1 MKKDE
6 IYAILND
13 WNLWNQRLRT
23 GIERPV
29 YLHKLQSVLPS
40 GQVVVITGPRRS
52 GKSFVMRQ
60 LAQGL
65 VDNGVSASQI
75 LLVNFEDPRFSQ
87 LNASLLQE
95 IFETYLEYMRPSG
108 RPYLFLDEIQEVDQ
122 WEKWV
127 RTTHELNKAVVIISG
142 SNAKL
147 LSTELSTVLT
157 GRHLDTRVLPLSF
170 SEFLLFNDLNLRE
183 QKDIVLN
190 QTRVNGL
197 WQDYLTN
204 GGFPETVAS
213 DNTKEILLRYFEDL
227 AEKDLARRYH
237 LRKADKIKELA
248 RFYLS
253 NTARPTTFTSVGKF
267 LDVTA
272 ATAER
277 FSHYLEN
284 AFLCFFLRRFSFTV
298 KEQTKS
304 PRKVYSVDIGLARAV
319 GFESSP
325 NIGWHAENLVF
336 LELLRRQS
344 DNPDLELFYWKDVQ
358 HHEVDF
364 VLKEKEHVVQ
374 LIQVV
379 WDMSNSKV
387 REREKKNLLKA
398 MSELK
403 CQNGMILTADFAGE
417 EDVAGMKVIY
427 RPIADWLLFGKL

>member
-13 WNLWNQRLRT
+13 WNLWNHRLKT
-23 GIERPV
+23 GVERPV
-29 YLHKLQSVLPS
+29 YLRKLQSILPS

-65 VDNGVSASQI
+65 VDNGVPANQI
-75 LLVNFEDPRFSQ
+75 LLVNFEDPRFSP
-87 LNASLLQE
+87 LDAGLLQG
-95 IFETYLEYMRPSG
+95 IFETYLEYMRPAG
-108 RPYLFLDEIQEVDQ
+108 KPYIFLDEIQEVDQ

-127 RTTHELNKAVVIISG
+127 RTMHELNKAAIVISG

-183 QKDIVLN
+183 QNDLVLN

-197 WQDYLTN
+197 WRDYLSN
-204 GGFPETVAS
+204 GGFPETVGS
-213 DNTKEILLRYFEDL
+213 DNKKEILFHYFDDL

-237 LRKADKIKELA
+237 LRKAEKIKELA

-253 NTARPTTFTSVGKF
+253 NAARPTTFTSVGKF
-267 LDVTA
+267 LDITA

-284 AFLCFFLRRFSFTV
+284 GFLCFFLRRFSFTV

-304 PRKVYSVDIGLARAV
+304 PRKVYAIDTGLSRAV

-325 NIGWHAENLVF
+325 NIGWHAENAVF
-336 LELLRRQS
+336 LELLRRQAN
-344 DNPDLELFYWKDVQ
+344 NPDLELFYWKDVQ

-379 WDMSNSKV
+379 WDMSNPKV

-398 MSELK
+398 MAELK
-403 CQNGMILTADFAGE
+403 CNHGLVLTSDFAGE
-417 EDVAGMKVIY
+417 EGVDGVKVVY
-427 RPIADWLLFGKL
+427 RPIVDWLLFGK

>member
-13 WNLWNQRLRT
+13 WNLWNHRLKT
-23 GIERPV
+23 GVERPV
-29 YLHKLQSVLPS
+29 YLRKLQSILPS
-40 GQVVVITGPRRS
+40 GQVAVITGPRRS

-65 VDNGVSASQI
+65 VDNGVPANQI
-75 LLVNFEDPRFSQ
+75 LLVNFEDPRFSP
-87 LNASLLQE
+87 LNAGLLQE
-95 IFETYLEYMRPSG
+95 IFETYLEYMRPAG
-108 RPYLFLDEIQEVDQ
+108 KPYIFLDEIQEVDQ

-127 RTTHELNKAVVIISG
+127 RTVHELNKAVIVISG

-147 LSTELSTVLT
+147 LSAELSTVLT
-157 GRHLDTRVLPLSF
+157 GRHLDVRVLPLSF

-183 QKDIVLN
+183 QNDIVLN
-190 QTRVNGL
+190 QSRVNGL
-197 WQDYLTN
+197 WNDYLTN
-204 GGFPETVAS
+204 GGFPETVMS
-213 DNTKEILLRYFEDL
+213 DNKKEILLHYFDDL

-267 LDVTA
+267 LGITA

-304 PRKVYSVDIGLARAV
+304 PRKVYSVDTGLSRAV

-325 NIGWHAENLVF
+325 NIGWHAENAVF

-364 VLKEKEHVVQ
+364 VLKEKGRVTK

-379 WDMSNSKV
+379 WDMSNQKV

-398 MSELK
+398 MAELK
-403 CQNGMILTADFAGE
+403 CQNGLVLTADFAGE
-417 EDVAGMKVIY
+417 EYVDGLKVVYKKIT
-427 RPIADWLLFGKL
+427 DWLSFGE

>member
-13 WNLWNQRLRT
+13 WNLWNHRLKT
-23 GIERPV
+23 GIERPL
-29 YLHKLQSVLPS
+29 YLHKLQSILSS
-40 GQVVVITGPRRS
+40 GQVSVIIGPRRS

-60 LAQGL
+60 LAQNL
-65 VDNGVSASQI
+65 VDNGVPANQI
-75 LLVNFEDPRFSQ
+75 LLLNFEDPRFSQ
-87 LNASLLQE
+87 LDTGLLQE
-95 IFETYLEYMRPSG
+95 IFETYLEYVRPAG
-108 RPYLFLDEIQEVDQ
+108 KPYIFLDEIQEVDQ

-127 RTTHELNKAVVIISG
+127 RTIHELNKATVVISG

-157 GRHLDTRVLPLSF
+157 GRHLDVRVLPLSF

-183 QKDIVLN
+183 QNDLVLN
-190 QTRVNGL
+190 QPRVNGL

-204 GGFPETVAS
+204 GGFPETAMS
-213 DNTKEILLRYFEDL
+213 DNKKEILFHYFEDL
-227 AEKDLARRYH
+227 VEKDLARRYH
-237 LRKADKIKELA
+237 LRKAEKIKELA

-253 NTARPTTFTSVGKF
+253 NVARPITFTSAGKF
-267 LDVTA
+267 LGISA
-272 ATAER
+272 ATTER
-277 FSHYLEN
+277 FSHYFEN

-304 PRKVYSVDIGLARAV
+304 PRKIYSVDIGLSRAV

-325 NIGWHAENLVF
+325 NIGWHMENAVF
-336 LELLRRQS
+336 LELSRRQA

-364 VLKEKEHVVQ
+364 VLKEKKFITQ

-379 WDMSNSKV
+379 WDMSSPKV

-403 CQNGMILTADFAGE
+403 CGNGLILTADFAGE
-417 EDVAGMKVIY
+417 ENVGGVKIAY
-427 RPIADWLLFGKL
+427 RPVVNWLLFDR

>member
-13 WNLWNQRLRT
+13 WNLWNHRLKT
-23 GIERPV
+23 GVERPV
-29 YLHKLQSVLPS
+29 YLRKLQSILPS

-60 LAQGL
+60 LAQNL
-65 VDNGVSASQI
+65 VDSGVPANQI
-75 LLVNFEDPRFSQ
+75 LSVNFEDPRLSP
-87 LNASLLQE
+87 LDAGLLQE
-95 IFETYLEYMRPSG
+95 IFETYIEYMRPAG
-108 RPYLFLDEIQEVDQ
+108 KPYIFLDEIQEVDQ

-127 RTTHELNKAVVIISG
+127 RTMHELNKAVIVISG

-183 QKDIVLN
+183 QNDIVLN

-197 WQDYLTN
+197 WRDYLNN
-204 GGFPETVAS
+204 GGFPETVMS
-213 DNTKEILLRYFEDL
+213 DNKKEILLHYFEDL

-253 NTARPTTFTSVGKF
+253 NTARPTTFSSVGKF
-267 LDVTA
+267 LDITA

-304 PRKVYSVDIGLARAV
+304 PRKVYSVDTGLSRAV

-325 NIGWHAENLVF
+325 NIGWHAENAVF
-336 LELLRRQS
+336 LELLRRQA
-344 DNPDLELFYWKDVQ
+344 DNLDLELFYWKDVQ

-364 VLKEKEHVVQ
+364 VLKEKERVIQ

-379 WDMSNSKV
+379 WDMSNPKV

-398 MSELK
+398 MAELK
-403 CQNGMILTADFAGE
+403 CQNGLVLTLDFVGE
-417 EDVAGMKVIY
+417 EDVDGVKVVY
-427 RPIADWLLFGKL
+427 RTIVDWLLFGE